1 MSSAPETSLYRRL
14 RQLALRA
21 PDAPALVFDAASH
34 TRADLLRRIENT
46 AARLHAAGVRPG
58 QAVAVAFPNS
68 LDFVVASFASFA
80 LHAVLV
86 PLNPRFTAEE
96 LRHCLQLTSP
106 SAILHPE
113 NMTAL
118 FAEVAA
124 AGTLRWTSTETA
136 DGPGGDPL
144 QGASAPTTT
153 GLYLFSSGST
163 GKSKRVTRTQAQVLA
178 EFDALAQCIALGESD
193 RILCTIPLF
202 HAHGFANAM
211 MAALL
216 SGAVLVI
223 QGQEFNAR
231 ATMQA
236 LQEQRISIYPAVP
249 FMFKMLT
256 ETQFSGAL
264 DLSALRLTFSAGAP
278 LAPAV
283 GARFFELF
291 SRPVCQLYG
300 STETGAV
307 SINTEHPLDKPTSV
321 GRALPGTRLIVKD
334 AEGNVLGPGQVG
346 EIWVQASSATTAYD
360 GLPDLTREC
369 FVQGA
374 FFTGDLGQLD
384 AQGDLFISGRKKLL
398 INVAGYK
405 VDPLEVEQALA
416 QHPQVSDVVVIGV
429 AHAGAGERIKAVV
442 VLREPSACGE
452 QELIAF
458 AATRLADYKLPRS
471 IEFRTELPRSPLGKI
486 VREHLH

>member
-1 MSSAPETSLYRRL
+1 M
-14 RQLALRA
+14 QA
-21 PDAPALVFDAASH
+21 PDAPALVVDGTHH

-46 AARLHAAGVRPG
+46 AATLHAAGVRPG

-80 LHAVLV
+80 LRAVLV
-86 PLNPRFTAEE
+86 PLNPRFTADE

-106 SAILHPE
+106 AAILHPE
-113 NMTAL
+113 SISAL
-118 FAEVAA
+118 LTEVAA
-124 AGTLRWTSTETA
+124 AGTLRWTRTETA
-136 DGPGGDPL
+136 QGPGGEVP
-144 QGASAPTTT
+144 QGESGPTLT
-153 GLYLFSSGST
+153 GLYMFSSGST
-163 GKSKRVTRTQAQVLA
+163 GKSKRVTRTQEQLLG
-178 EFDALAQCIALGESD
+178 EFDALAQCVALGESD

-216 SGAVLVI
+216 SGGVLVI

-231 ATMQA
+231 ATMQT
-236 LQEQRISIYPAVP
+236 LQEQHISVYPAVP

-256 ETQFSGAL
+256 ETQFATGV

-283 GARFFELF
+283 AARFFELF

-307 SINTEHPLDKPTSV
+307 SINTRHPLDKPSSV

-334 AEGNVLGPGQVG
+334 ATGNALPPGQVG
-346 EIWVQASSATTAYD
+346 EIWVQASTATTAYD

-369 FVQGA
+369 FAEGA
-374 FFTGDLGQLD
+374 FFTGDLGQVD
-384 AQGDLFISGRKKLL
+384 TEGDLFISGRKKLL

-405 VDPLEVEQALA
+405 VDPLEVEAALA
-416 QHPQVSDVVVIGV
+416 QHPQVGDVVVIGL

-442 VLREPSACGE
+442 VLREPSACTE

-458 AATRLADYKLPRS
+458 AATRLADYKLPRA

-486 VREHLH
+486 LREHLH